1 MSDYFESGF
10 TVREP
15 AWHGKGYVADR
26 YPNDWNEAR
35 EWAGLTWEPEA
46 RPLYAW
52 TGEGEPPA
60 ESDLPL
66 MIHGSRS
73 DGRLTVGEAYQRFQP
88 LPGFQ
93 QIVRNDTGATLG
105 VVSNYYEVITH
116 HEMGEVVEAILAMPN
131 VKYETAGAIQEGRGV
146 WALAYLDEPI
156 TLPGDTSVTLP
167 YLALLTRHDGTGALK
182 ALSTSVRI
190 VCANTWSAAETESGR
205 NGTAFTFSHSKQ
217 WRDRLEEAKETVTG
231 VRREFAAYRE
241 FAEELLK
248 VRVTHEQTEQFIRAF
263 IPSPPEGLV
272 SPRVQNN
279 VEEART
285 TMRVILAGPTSEG
298 IGGSA
303 FGLVQA
309 AGEYLDHY
317 RSYRSQDSYYARQ
330 LLRPEPLKAKA
341 AQLVREL
348 VDA

>member
-26 YPNDWNEAR
+26 YPNDWEEAR

-46 RPLYAW
+46 RPLYTMVEPERD
-52 TGEGEPPA
+52 TG
-60 ESDLPL
+60 DLP
-66 MIHGSRS
+66 IPP
-73 DGRLTVGEAYQRFQP
+73 VYAE
-88 LPGFQ
+88 LPAFR

-116 HEMGEVVEAILAMPN
+116 EQMGEVVEAILAMPN

-217 WRDRLEEAKETVTG
+217 WRDRLEEAKETITG
-231 VRREFAAYRE
+231 VRRDFAAYRE
-241 FAEELLK
+241 FAEQMLK
-248 VRVTHEQTEQFIRAF
+248 VRVTHEQTEDFIKAF
-263 IPSPPEGLV
+263 IPSPPEGLI
-272 SPRVQNN
+272 SQRVQNN

-298 IGGSA
+298 IAGSA

-317 RSYRSQDSYYARQ
+317 RSFRTQDSYYARQ

-341 AQLVREL
+341 AQIVREL
-348 VDA
+348 VGV